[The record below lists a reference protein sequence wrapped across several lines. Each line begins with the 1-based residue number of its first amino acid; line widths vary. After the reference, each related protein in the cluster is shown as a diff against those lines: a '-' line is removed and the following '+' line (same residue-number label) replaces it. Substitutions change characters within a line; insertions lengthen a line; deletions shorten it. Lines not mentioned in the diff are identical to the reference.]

1 MNSKGISNIK
11 EGIDRTV
18 QNYDKNMHSN
28 QINKQRLHIDI
39 ANIQKN
45 NYIQQSNNHF
55 NLSLDMGHADT
66 QAPHKT
72 YIKHYQQGLNRSYI
86 EGDNYCNQN
95 DSSLIIGRKIENQ
108 NSLII
113 SGSSTTQNQNIRKF
127 PIPVDLMKTTKKNR
141 SNSRG
146 RASKLSNQDDSV
158 FLDIPDIEIIQT
170 EQNYQTQ
177 PHGFNKENQR
187 QLYYQS
193 NMRANNISLN
203 EYDDG
208 EEIVHMN
215 SILTQQKANS
225 KTSNN
230 QTAASKSMKAISSG
244 SMNVQNR
251 SLSPQSNN
259 TNNSNQVQAQGPNVN
274 TTAFFG
280 QGKKVKKVGGVL
292 KVVKKSKTPKKKKQN
307 KDLNNKNVQSKND
320 QKQQKA
326 QDSSFLFQN
335 KAIQNASYAI
345 HNEQGVQDNKFEQN
359 NNFLEE
365 FNSEKELSERFE
377 NNSHAAIDYHSNMQ
391 GEDMLGG
398 LAQNQQHLEYVR
410 MMQNIT
416 NQEDITNNKNSGRQT
431 SFSFRVKGRNSQSP
445 SWRQKKK
452 KRSSSRNNE
461 YNQRSKSRSKS
472 RQRAL
477 SSQGNHKIKER
488 SSSSRKLESHTQNQ
502 KDLKKI
508 KVGNEFLNM
517 RCASQNTNKQKSSP
531 QNRSC
536 LINDDKC
543 KEVQQMILNNI
554 KQKQSKNQ
562 IQINKYHFLSYFK
575 FKIVEEE
582 LLKRKNEE
590 EENQRK
596 ALKKKENQ
604 QKNSEIRQMNAQ
616 KITVVKRSADQN
628 FAWGVDQQ
636 KFKQKKERSR
646 ERSVKVLFKKKQI
659 FFQSHIF
666 QYEKEISPPKSRTE
680 KERREEMGLQ
690 FLNNLSQEE
699 IDKLILKHKIWY
711 DQLMQQNKENKKELS
726 QEEQQ
731 KIHFYMQLQKKQ
743 KQKQSEQNLEKER
756 KKIVKKNL
764 ENLDQHVREQ
774 RSKSSQRQRPNQTNK
789 VVNQS
794 LMNISQGNI
803 NKDISFGDKPSENIY
818 HSFQNHKPCDED
830 TFDDSQFEL
839 IQNNYKKWMQKEEN
853 QPLSEKSFTFD
864 FTINSNN
871 RSSQQNYDSK
881 KSFSNKNSYNNTNI
895 IVNPNNVVINN
906 ASQTTKSSVI
916 INPMS
921 NNEKNTVKTEKNSKG
936 HSRNNSNLD
945 NSYLAPQK
953 RSQSRGSGITTS
965 NKVKDNYNNP
975 LSQNEQKN
983 TIYQLEE
990 KLRQLKL
997 QSQIIS
1003 RNVKKQIDEKKQG
1016 KQLPAHNQSLNF
1028 VNEQKEHRNKMDK
1041 FTDHNISF
1049 NSSSNYQNNTS
1060 FNQQS
1065 KYNSNV
1071 NNKNNQQERLSNQQF
1086 DRPASSQIQQR
1097 HSESN
1102 HIPIP
1107 RAKDSSK
1114 NNYPQRHSDIAGG
1127 VGQGNSSR
1135 QSNHIAST
1143 PSSGLNFSRPQSK
1156 LSDKKQNKK
1165 KSQSKDNSSQ
1175 KINNLSNKKSKK
1187 INKQNQIVNSQ
1198 NEQNLHYQQDHDQI
1212 LFNNNINYDLI
1223 QYLQQQLQ
1231 LTDEQITNLTQ
1242 EQLFMIQQKFQNDQ
1256 ANNPVYQEEDEENE
1270 DEEEEDNQ
1278 QGLDQPYQQI
1288 QQNRPTTNY
1297 YNLNTS
1303 QNHVRQLY
1311 ENYSEQDDIVPGEDD
1326 QDDYIYHQIQTNQI
1340 YGIPP
1345 TYNQQYQNQQIY
1357 EQNQYEYD
1365 QESGNYEQNE
1375 QEDFENEDGCEA
1387 HEHIQENNEQAD
1399 KAEEVANNNV
1409 DEPFEIEELDTSNFS
1424 EKGQLHSTINNEE
1437 KKSQQSSQRSEQ
1449 ELNIMEMRRIEKEY
1463 QENIQKQP
1471 NQDKSTTFKNKI
1483 SLNSSLLEKKQNL
1496 QGQKQNKK
1504 EIPGEF
1510 ITSAKKQAARVIIRR
1525 LKELKTRRVV
1535 TRAFKRYFKLEDY
1548 SQEHEYDQNHYEVS
1562 HDSDQ
1567 LNEGMQIYT
1576 ERNESASNTNRNPN
1590 DERLNMLNLQISN
1603 KHQPQEQIKT
1613 PKSSNNQTYNNT
1625 ENITNMKEIT
1635 STIAR
1640 KIYQEADN
1648 DEEEEEKNFN
1658 KELLGNSNGIYSKAN
1673 RAIDDYSVDSE
1684 EFVNKSSLANSINKN
1699 NQIIA
1704 QELASNQLQVE
1715 EIPFSKYG
1723 FIKSNKETNSTSN
1736 KMSENYETNIR
1747 KNPQQ
1752 QTQNNS
1758 NSNKQMAFDK
1768 IDQPQKYSYDEE
1780 EEEEIEIQDEFEFD
1794 QLLQDL
1800 HKQATKSSQNNIQGK
1815 QNNPQQQPQSIK
1827 PGSKFEQIEKII
1839 ITNQT
1844 EDDNINDQ
1852 DNNRTKKISNQINF
1866 QGKNN
1871 QEQTD
1876 DQESHKKQINDD
1888 EEEEFSHLNKNKYQ
1902 SEIKGDPKQ
1911 REQEDLYQEQ
1921 QMLYRQ
1927 LQRDSI
1933 KSRIQNYQQQDF
1945 SDEDQ
1950 INIQDYED
1958 EFDQSAQSSQSKSSP
1973 NQNMMINNYLDQS
1986 LSDKKGEISKQSSKQ
2001 LSKPNSSEELIELLA
2016 KQQLKKPQQNT
2027 DNQAQTQKQGQQEA
2041 QIIKNIKKK
2050 PQLNLSIK
2058 SNDQNFG
2065 MDQEIEQINTKNN
2078 NSKPSQK
2085 SEKQKID
2092 DTLINELGINE
2103 EWSNQYKKDSQKN
2116 LYETDMQV
2124 LGGSSNEIFE
2134 NQTIQNSNYQRQNF
2148 LMTSGALDTQ
2158 KLNNL
2163 IAGGQQRYQMSSE
2176 DKKYLNQ
2183 DDLDENQGGVND
2195 LVGLNDPQQNN
2206 TLLFKEINEHQRS
2219 LVTVKEFDKSD
2230 FLDMTK
2236 GMTSNIQ
2243 SSSANNKKRREKSST
2258 EFLREKLNDELN
2270 RIDAIPEISN
2280 TFMSENSENQ
2290 SNYSSVQHSRQPSGQ
2305 YNKNNFN
2312 QNQSSYQENSQKKS
2326 HNTSINSM
2334 SKSMMQQYENEITK
2348 IKEEE
2353 AQKWNQMIALLN
2365 DLQNQGSIPKEA
2377 AEQMKILSEIN
2388 RKYLEFNQQLKD
2400 NSQYQEQDSLA
2411 DSSIQQLSNKKQ
2423 IQKQQQLLN
2432 QISQVDEADEK
2443 LVSIDSNSSQ
2453 KFNGKFQENQQNIK
2467 QKKDSPFKFD
2477 LPQPYEK
2484 QATSNEKAQFGR
2496 SSEDQNKIS
2505 SQQGEKNQKQQRK
2518 KDLKID
2524 VDKIT
2529 ESYFRNETS
2538 QQEQEEGRSKE
2549 QGENNGI
2556 KQQDTNNSNQLT
2568 TNSNLNNLSRNNNN
2582 ISEDKMR
2589 FEDDFSNNNNINS
2602 GSNATNT
2609 QKNLTSGSEQT
2620 KQLKQQS
2627 QNSMQSKQKTMN
2639 EKQQSG
2645 QRMNFYEEQ
2654 EDREKQ
2660 NTGGDEESISSCTS
2674 PSVSYSMVQKHLM
2687 RVHTHSTDGDE
2698 SVRGSSE
2705 HQIKSIFEQNSF
2717 GEQFDDRK
2725 LKELLQMDK
2734 IDHIFDVA
2742 QQALNVRREAKNK
2755 KLQNM
2760 FDKQR
2765 ISPKSFYRK
2774 QQELEKWVSKE
2785 QQQIEKTKLSM
2796 QKTILSTEETIKKTQ
2811 RDIEFSKQMKKKAVL
2826 SSNSY
2831 KNLLPNSDFD
2841 IYRVS
2846 LSEEEDHMNS
2856 SASSSHR
2863 YYLHHH
2869 HPHPQQIPGTVVPQQ
2884 QQIKDN
2890 QKHNKKQQQHEIL
2903 LAACTPDSESS
2914 CNIKVIDD
2922 FDCSSSY
2929 DQTNQ
2934 QIFADLKKINKLN
2947 QKNTPN
2953 NNQLTH
2959 TGAAQS
2965 LANSSGSSRNN
2976 LSNPNINSNNNNNVS
2991 SSQSLRKLSKD
3002 KSQHQLQN
3010 LDEASNQAS
3019 QKSFNSKNV
3028 KDVEARPLTD
3038 EEKKNLQFEKK
3049 RGGQNSLSSK
3059 RNPNSSPE
3067 GFQEDDFESL
3077 HSSSVQQSSQNSLH
3091 SNLIRYNQENNNREP
3106 QIGINNIQINTKNAD
3121 ANSKV
3126 RYNTQ
3131 DSQDL
3136 KYIDE
3141 SSKNFLNGANNN
3153 SDLIQQRKGSLN
3165 RSGSHQP
3172 SQQTSS
3178 IETIE
3183 DQELP
3188 PFGKADNYNQQINN
3202 TPNQLSAAS
3211 VNLQSRPSSDKKKFL
3226 QSTEKGSIDP
3236 RSVEKTNSKQSE
3248 DHEVDISGDEDLNQ
3262 SIEWEDD
3269 LPQPK
3274 RVGVML
3280 QKNNQKEGEGQSDN
3294 NFDMQNDFLGDH
3306 KNGNFYQK
3314 QIKQYSVQQ
3323 NSSIVS
3329 VQSVSNNNSALSA
3342 APNNIYNPNNN
3353 QSSLSAAPFAN
3364 ASQNFL
3370 KLSNAKSD
3378 RSDLIY
3384 STSKEIDNVS
3394 EIYLTAEKDNHHL
3407 QEIKEVSDDM
3417 IQGHNHNNQSSDLNI
3432 HEMELLDDSA
3442 SQLYQN
3448 NYQNLKPLDS
3458 ESANQVSNPNIS
3470 GGDFIVPDAQKGI
3483 NGGFIKLSN
3492 LINQY
3497 NPGECLS
3504 NAPLQ
3509 KVSPTQSESESNE
3522 NLPVVQT
3529 QSQCLKIE
3537 DQMHE
3542 NEPKQQGVSNKSH
3555 YINKFE
3561 IDQEENQIEE
3571 FDDDNEND
3579 DFNQKESKTNP
3590 KTASLNYAQQ
3600 KHLQD
3605 ESLNEQQN
3613 QYIQQQKIKQSNSQ
3627 KDDQKTSE
3635 REAENVV
3642 SIILNDLFKEAFD
3655 EVQAMQ
3661 SKRGNQQQGQQRA
3674 DGENRNNQQQTQV
3687 NQRIIQRQGFKTNLN
3702 TVKEYIHTVST
3713 HIQNDNDY
3721 KTKFLTHI
3729 NTWLGPQP
3737 EELLKLLH
3745 MYDGQEDQLDTS
3757 DESSYS
3763 TQPILDGK
3771 LYTDIERK
3779 RNVQPSQDKI
3789 RDNLIQ
3795 TLERIHNKAIFEAFN
3810 EALDYQRMYG
3820 LRGKPFPWKI
3830 THEKISEK
3838 PHSSQDIPKILQK
3851 ASEKVIEWSSCLC
3864 GIIVDKEDSQ
3874 FQPGIHFDEDYLQQ
3888 IKEDRLNRMLSAEVI
3903 ENEEKWILYDEEQTE
3918 VQVELSQMVFDLLI
3932 YEACSEFRK
3941 ISNNQLQLFNEQSN
3955 INNQQQQK

>member
-1 MNSKGISNIK
+1 MN
-11 EGIDRTV
+11 
-18 QNYDKNMHSN
+18 SN
-28 QINKQRLHIDI
+28 QITKQRLHIDI
-39 ANIQKN
+39 SNIQKN

-55 NLSLDMGHADT
+55 NLSLDIGHPDT
-66 QAPHKT
+66 SGVPKT

-86 EGDNYCNQN
+86 EGESYCNQN

-127 PIPVDLMKTTKKNR
+127 PIPVDLMKTKKKNR

-158 FLDIPDIEIIQT
+158 FLDIPDIELIQA
-170 EQNYQTQ
+170 EQNYITQ
-177 PHGFNKENQR
+177 PNSFNKENQR
-187 QLYYQS
+187 QLYYQT

-208 EEIVHMN
+208 EEIIQMN

-225 KTSNN
+225 KSSNN

-244 SMNVQNR
+244 TMNVQNR

-259 TNNSNQVQAQGPNVN
+259 TNNSNHVQAQGSNDN
-274 TTAFFG
+274 STAFFG
-280 QGKKVKKVGGVL
+280 QVKKVKKVGGVL

-307 KDLNNKNVQSKND
+307 KDSGNKNAHSKKD
-320 QKQQKA
+320 QKQEKG

-345 HNEQGVQDNKFEQN
+345 HNEQGFQDQIEMN

-365 FNSEKELSERFE
+365 FNSEKEFSDRFE
-377 NNSHAAIDYHSNMQ
+377 NNSNAAIDYHSNVQ

-398 LAQNQQHLEYVR
+398 LAQNQQHQEYVR

-416 NQEDITNNKNSGRQT
+416 NQEDIINNKNSGRQT
-431 SFSFRVKGRNSQSP
+431 TFSFRVKGRNSQTP
-445 SWRQKKK
+445 SSRQKKK

-461 YNQRSKSRSKS
+461 QNKSQQFQQSRSKSRSRS
-472 RQRAL
+472 RQRAV

-488 SSSSRKLESHTQNQ
+488 SNSSRKFENHIQNQ
-502 KDLKKI
+502 KELKKI
-508 KVGNEFLNM
+508 KVGNDFLNL
-517 RCASQNTNKQKSSP
+517 RCASQNANKPKNSP
-531 QNRSC
+531 QNKNY
-536 LINDDKC
+536 LINDEKC

-554 KQKQSKNQ
+554 KQKQK
-562 IQINKYHFLSYFK
+562 
-575 FKIVEEE
+575 EEF
-582 LLKRKNEE
+582 LKRKNEE
-590 EENQRK
+590 EENQKK

-616 KITVVKRSADQN
+616 KITVVKRSSDQS

-636 KFKQKKERSR
+636 KFKQKKDRSR
-646 ERSVKVLFKKKQI
+646 ERSIKD
-659 FFQSHIF
+659 
-666 QYEKEISPPKSRTE
+666 ISPSKSRTE

-690 FLNNLSQEE
+690 FLNNFSQEE

-711 DQLMQQNKENKKELS
+711 DQLMLQNKENKKELS

-743 KQKQSEQNLEKER
+743 KQKQSEENLEKQR

-774 RSKSSQRQRPNQTNK
+774 RSKSSQRQRPNQSNK
-789 VVNQS
+789 SVNQS
-794 LMNISQGNI
+794 VINIPKSNL
-803 NKDISFGDKPSENIY
+803 NKDNSFAAKDVDNNFN
-818 HSFQNHKPCDED
+818 SFQHDNNLNDE
-830 TFDDSQFEL
+830 SGFEDYKFEI
-839 IQNNYKKWMQKEEN
+839 IQNNYKQWQKEVEN
-853 QPLSEKSFTFD
+853 QPLTEKSFTFD
-864 FTINSNN
+864 FTTNSNN
-871 RSSQQNYDSK
+871 RSQQQNYDSK
-881 KSFSNKNSYNNTNI
+881 KSFSNQNSYNNTNI
-895 IVNPNNVVINN
+895 FVNPNNVVINN
-906 ASQTTKSSVI
+906 ASQSTKSNVI

-921 NNEKNTVKTEKNSKG
+921 NPDKNSVKTANNSKG
-936 HSRNNSNLD
+936 HSRNNSNLN
-945 NSYLAPQK
+945 NSVLAPQK
-953 RSQSRGSGITTS
+953 RSQSRGSGVTAS
-965 NKVKDNYNNP
+965 NKVKENYENP
-975 LSQNEQKN
+975 ISQNDQKN
-983 TIYQLEE
+983 TICQLEE

-997 QSQIIS
+997 KSQIIS
-1003 RNVKKQIDEKKQG
+1003 KNVKKQIDEKRQG
-1016 KQLPAHNQSLNF
+1016 KQLPAHNQSFSF
-1028 VNEQKEHRNKMDK
+1028 VNEQKEHKNKMDK
-1041 FTDHNISF
+1041 FTDHSISF
-1049 NSSSNYQNNTS
+1049 NLGSNSQNNNS
-1060 FNQQS
+1060 VNYSS
-1065 KYNSNV
+1065 KYNSNT
-1071 NNKNNQQERLSNQQF
+1071 NN
-1086 DRPASSQIQQR
+1086 RPASSQIQQR
-1097 HSESN
+1097 YSESN

-1114 NNYPQRHSDIAGG
+1114 NNIPQRHSDIVGG
-1127 VGQGNSSR
+1127 TGQGSSSR
-1135 QSNHIAST
+1135 QSNHIVSV
-1143 PSSGLNFSRPQSK
+1143 PSPGLNLSRPQSK
-1156 LSDKKQNKK
+1156 LSDKKQKNK
-1165 KSQSKDNSSQ
+1165 KSQSKDNNNQNTNNQSGKKNK
-1175 KINNLSNKKSKK
+1175 KINN
-1187 INKQNQIVNSQ
+1187 QNNNQ
-1198 NEQNLHYQQDHDQI
+1198 NFQKEQKLQNHHQQQDPNLI
-1212 LFNNNINYDLI
+1212 FLNNNFNSELI
-1223 QYLQQQLQ
+1223 QYLQQL
-1231 LTDEQITNLTQ
+1231 LTDEQIASLTQ
-1242 EQLFMIQQKFQNDQ
+1242 EELLMIQQEFLQKFQNLE
-1256 ANNPVYQEEDEENE
+1256 ASNPVYQEEEEEYYEDEENQQE
-1270 DEEEEDNQ
+1270 NQ
-1278 QGLDQPYQQI
+1278 QPYYQM
-1288 QQNRPTTNY
+1288 QQNNPVPNDY

-1311 ENYSEQDDIVPGEDD
+1311 ENYCEEDNIVPEEDD
-1326 QDDYIYHQIQTNQI
+1326 QEDFIGHQMQAYQI
-1340 YGIPP
+1340 YGMPQP
-1345 TYNQQYQNQQIY
+1345 QV
-1357 EQNQYEYD
+1357 YD
-1365 QESGNYEQNE
+1365 QEQENYDQNE
-1375 QEDFENEDGCEA
+1375 QEDFEIEDRCNA
-1387 HEHIQENNEQAD
+1387 HEHLQEDNEQVD

-1424 EKGQLHSTINNEE
+1424 EKGQLQSTINNED

-1471 NQDKSTTFKNKI
+1471 NQEKSTTFKNKI
-1483 SLNSSLLEKKQNL
+1483 NLSSSLNYKKQNPP
-1496 QGQKQNKK
+1496 QMQNKK
-1504 EIPGEF
+1504 EIPEEI

-1535 TRAFKRYFKLEDY
+1535 TRAFKRYLILED
-1548 SQEHEYDQNHYEVS
+1548 QLQKEYQNHYDHA

-1590 DERLNMLNLQISN
+1590 DERLIMLNLQTSS
-1603 KHQPQEQIKT
+1603 KHQPQEQMKT
-1613 PKSSNNQTYNNT
+1613 PKSVNNQTYNNT

-1635 STIAR
+1635 STLANK
-1640 KIYQEADN
+1640 KIYQDVD
-1648 DEEEEEKNFN
+1648 DEEDKNFN

-1673 RAIDDYSVDSE
+1673 RAIDDYSLDQDE
-1684 EFVNKSSLANSINKN
+1684 EEEIINKSSMANSINKN
-1699 NQIIA
+1699 NQNII
-1704 QELASNQLQVE
+1704 QDSSNKELQIE

-1723 FIKSNKETNSTSN
+1723 FIKSSKESNSTQNKQKESN
-1736 KMSENYETNIR
+1736 DTKIGR
-1747 KNPQQ
+1747 NPQQ
-1752 QTQNNS
+1752 QTSNKS
-1758 NSNKQMAFDK
+1758 NSN
-1768 IDQPQKYSYDEE
+1768 PQITYNQTEKLQQYNYNED
-1780 EEEEIEIQDEFEFD
+1780 EEEIEIQDEFEFD

-1800 HKQATKSSQNNIQGK
+1800 HKQAMKNSQNNVQGK
-1815 QNNPQQQPQSIK
+1815 QNIAQQPQNSK
-1827 PGSKFEQIEKII
+1827 LGSKFEQIEKII

-1844 EDDNINDQ
+1844 EEDNINEQ
-1852 DNNRTKKISNQINF
+1852 NNRTKKISNQNIY
-1866 QGKNN
+1866 QGNN
-1871 QEQTD
+1871 QDQTD
-1876 DQESHKKQINDD
+1876 DQESQKKQINDE

-1902 SEIKGDPKQ
+1902 SDIKGGIQQ
-1911 REQEDLYQEQ
+1911 RDYEELDQEQ
-1921 QMLYRQ
+1921 QMIYRQ
-1927 LQRDSI
+1927 LQRDSM

-1945 SDEDQ
+1945 SEEDQ

-1958 EFDQSAQSSQSKSSP
+1958 DFDQSGQNSFQSSHRQQNQNSQGFQDQNLQQNSSKNKSSAH
-1973 NQNMMINNYLDQS
+1973 QNMMINNYLDQS
-1986 LSDKKGEISKQSSKQ
+1986 LSDNKAEISKQSSKQ

-2016 KQQLKKPQQNT
+2016 KQQLKKPQQST
-2027 DNQAQTQKQGQQEA
+2027 DSQAQSNKQGQQEA
-2041 QIIKNIKKK
+2041 QITKNIKKK

-2058 SNDQNFG
+2058 SNDQNFEVE
-2065 MDQEIEQINTKNN
+2065 QEIEQINTKNN
-2078 NSKPSQK
+2078 NSKHSQK
-2085 SEKQKID
+2085 SEKQKVD

-2103 EWSNQYKKDSQKN
+2103 EWSNQHKKTSQKN

-2183 DDLDENQGGVND
+2183 DDLDENQGGGVND

-2243 SSSANNKKRREKSST
+2243 SSSANNKKRRDKSST

-2280 TFMSENSENQ
+2280 TFMSENSEHQ
-2290 SNYSSVQHSRQPSGQ
+2290 SNYSSVQHSRQPSSQ
-2305 YNKNNFN
+2305 NNKNSFN

-2326 HNTSINSM
+2326 HNTSVNSM

-2377 AEQMKILSEIN
+2377 AEQMKLLSEIN
-2388 RKYLEFNQQLKD
+2388 RKYLEYNQQLKE
-2400 NSQYQEQDSLA
+2400 NSLYQEQESLA
-2411 DSSIQQLSNKKQ
+2411 DSSIQQQSNKKP
-2423 IQKQQQLLN
+2423 IQKQQQFSN
-2432 QISQVDEADEK
+2432 QISSVDEADEK
-2443 LVSIDSNSSQ
+2443 FVSIDSNSSQ
-2453 KFNGKFQENQQNIK
+2453 KFNGKNQENQQNFK

-2484 QATSNEKAQFGR
+2484 QVIGNEKGQFGR
-2496 SSEDQNKIS
+2496 NSEDQNKINVQS
-2505 SQQGEKNQKQQRK
+2505 GEKSQKQQRK

-2529 ESYFRNETS
+2529 ESYFRNETV
-2538 QQEQEEGRSKE
+2538 QQEQEEGKSKE
-2549 QGENNGI
+2549 LGENNTI

-2589 FEDDFSNNNNINS
+2589 FEDDFLNNNNINS

-2627 QNSMQSKQKTMN
+2627 QNTMQSKQKAMN
-2639 EKQQSG
+2639 DKQQSG
-2645 QRMNFYEEQ
+2645 QRMNFYDEQ
-2654 EDREKQ
+2654 ENSEKQ
-2660 NTGGDEESISSCTS
+2660 NIGGDEQSISSCTS

-2687 RVHTHSTDGDE
+2687 RVHTHSTDGEE

-2869 HPHPQQIPGTVVPQQ
+2869 HPHPQQIPASAQQ
-2884 QQIKDN
+2884 QQNKDI
-2890 QKHNKKQQQHEIL
+2890 QKHHKKKQQHEIL

-2934 QIFADLKKINKLN
+2934 QIFADLKKINKSNL
-2947 QKNTPN
+2947 KNTPN

-2976 LSNPNINSNNNNNVS
+2976 LSNPNINSNNNNNNNIS

-3049 RGGQNSLSSK
+3049 RGGQSSLSSK

-3077 HSSSVQQSSQNSLH
+3077 HSSSVQQSSQNSLR
-3091 SNLIRYNQENNNREP
+3091 SNLIKYNQENNNRDP
-3106 QIGINNIQINTKNAD
+3106 QIGMNNIQINIKNTD
-3121 ANSKV
+3121 SNSKV
-3126 RYNTQ
+3126 RYNSQ

-3183 DQELP
+3183 DHDLP
-3188 PFGKADNYNQQINN
+3188 PFNKADNYNQQINN

-3211 VNLQSRPSSDKKKFL
+3211 VNIQSRPSSDKKKLL
-3226 QSTEKGSIDP
+3226 QSNEKGSIDQ

-3280 QKNNQKEGEGQSDN
+3280 QKNNQKEGENQNDN
-3294 NFDMQNDFLGDH
+3294 NFDLQNDFLGDH
-3306 KNGNFYQK
+3306 KSGNFYQK

-3353 QSSLSAAPFAN
+3353 QSSLSAAPYATG
-3364 ASQNFL
+3364 SQNFL

-3384 STSKEIDNVS
+3384 STSKDIDNVS

-3407 QEIKEVSDDM
+3407 QEIKELSDDM
-3417 IQGHNHNNQSSDLNI
+3417 VQAHNNNNQSSDLNI

-3458 ESANQVSNPNIS
+3458 DSTNQVNNPNIS

-3509 KVSPTQSESESNE
+3509 KVSPTQSETESNE
-3522 NLPVVQT
+3522 NIPVVQT

-3542 NEPKQQGVSNKSH
+3542 NEPKQQGVNNKSH
-3555 YINKFE
+3555 YLNKFE

-3571 FDDDNEND
+3571 FDDDESD
-3579 DFNQKESKTNP
+3579 HFNQKENRINSKS
-3590 KTASLNYAQQ
+3590 ASLNHAQQ

-3613 QYIQQQKIKQSNSQ
+3613 QYIQQQKIKQSSIQ
-3627 KDDQKTSE
+3627 KEDQKAPE
-3635 REAENVV
+3635 KEAENVV
-3642 SIILNDLFKEAFD
+3642 SIILNDLLKEAFD
-3655 EVQAMQ
+3655 EVQTIQ
-3661 SKRGNQQQGQQRA
+3661 SKRVSQQQGQQKA
-3674 DGENRNNQQQTQV
+3674 DGENKNNQPQTQM

-3713 HIQNDNDY
+3713 HISNDNDY

-3779 RNVQPSQDKI
+3779 RNIQPSQDKI

-3838 PHSSQDIPKILQK
+3838 PHSQQDIPKILQK

-3932 YEACSEFRK
+3932 YEACNEFRK
-3941 ISNNQLQLFNEQSN
+3941 ISNNQLQLFNEQCN
-3955 INNQQQQK
+3955 TNNQLQQK